1 MSKPRRHLDEEAA
14 SKDDP
19 RLQDLVE
26 IEFEIKQSKS
36 ELNPI
41 SPIRVYLNVNRKS
54 LIRINPLNISL
65 LDEWED
71 IEILDD
77 DTAKNNMPAVIF
89 NLDPNA
95 IMLITMDLR

>member
-1 MSKPRRHLDEEAA
+1 MNLGGPKRSLAVEAA

-41 SPIRVYLNVNRKS
+41 TAIRSYLNIDRKS
-54 LIRINPLNISL
+54 LMRIKPLNITL
-65 LDEWED
+65 LD
-71 IEILDD
+71 
-77 DTAKNNMPAVIF
+77 
-89 NLDPNA
+89 
-95 IMLITMDLR
+95 